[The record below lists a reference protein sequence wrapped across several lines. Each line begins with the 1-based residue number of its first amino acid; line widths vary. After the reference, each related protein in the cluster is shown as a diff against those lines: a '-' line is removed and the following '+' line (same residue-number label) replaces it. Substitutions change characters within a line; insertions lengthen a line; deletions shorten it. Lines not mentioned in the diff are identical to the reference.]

1 MSIAAG
7 PDAVDSGIVL
17 VYDAANTNCYPGSGS
32 SITDISNN
40 GYVGTLLNSVGF
52 STANGGVLTFNG
64 TNQQITNGFK
74 PSGARS
80 YFIWVK
86 YNKITGLPNSFS
98 LTGTQEINAYNYIG
112 IYDGGTFYYYAGT
125 TGNNLASVFL
135 KSRQLVSTRICVK
148 FRWIKNSIFK
158 WCFSRIRGWRSRW
171 HCNWYFQC
179 WLC

>member
-7 PDAVDSGIVL
+7 PDAVDSGIIL
-17 VYDAANTNCYPGSGS
+17 VYDAANRNCYPGSGS

-52 STANGGVLTFNG
+52 STANQGVLTFNG

-86 YNKITGLPNSFS
+86 YNKITGLPNGYS
-98 LTGTQEINAYNYIG
+98 LSGTQ
-112 IYDGGTFYYYAGT
+112 
-125 TGNNLASVFL
+125 
-135 KSRQLVSTRICVK
+135 
-148 FRWIKNSIFK
+148 
-158 WCFSRIRGWRSRW
+158 
-171 HCNWYFQC
+171 
-179 WLC
+179 